1 MYNNQNRQNP
11 NYVRRNN
18 NGNGYVNQPNPNQN
32 PNYPNQNGNYG
43 NPNYG
48 NGNSNFVPT
57 PNFNPN
63 FIPNNTNQNQMIADT
78 NLQTMPPIAPAPPV
92 IKATKQQHPVSAYL
106 AEVTSFCTQLNAGE
120 VKMLPKHLTLSEA
133 VEIVVVADRL
143 QVSRMDALKSWKV
156 CNKGIII
163 SAEFLA
169 SLLESRKLITAQIS
183 YLSKSDSCKVSFNT
197 TSSKI
202 TGEEIT
208 KANAIE
214 NSLWDKDLPLALKE
228 VALMSGLRKG
238 FPQLTMSIISPAE
251 VENSNLDKAK
261 RLIVK
266 FYRKTISFFRSC
278 FTNDSIAEVAN
289 ASNTVNSDSNSS
301 NEGTS
306 NINIGTTTTTNIIES
321 KSNSV
326 ENSASKTCINLEK
339 DITNTTQVVP
349 KTIKLSPTK
358 TNSIVEVEEDSFFL
372 DLSELEIKR
381 KNKVTSRIN

>member
-1 MYNNQNRQNP
+1 MYNQNRQNP
-11 NYVRRNN
+11 NNIHRN
-18 NGNGYVNQPNPNQN
+18 NGYVNQPNHN
-32 PNYPNQNGNYG
+32 NYPYQNGNYA
-43 NPNYG
+43 NYG
-48 NGNSNFVPT
+48 NNNGFVP
-57 PNFNPN
+57 NPN
-63 FIPNNTNQNQMIADT
+63 FTPNNTNQSQMIADT
-78 NLQTMPPIAPAPPV
+78 NLQSMPPIAPAPPI
-92 IKATKQQHPVSAYL
+92 IKATKGQHPISAYL

-143 QVSRMDALKSWKV
+143 QVSRMDALKSWNV

-163 SAEFLA
+163 SAEFLG
-169 SLLESRKLITAQIS
+169 SLLESRKLISNEIS

-228 VALMSGLRKG
+228 VALMSALRKG
-238 FPQLTMSIISPAE
+238 FPQLTMSIICPAE
-251 VENSNLDKAK
+251 VPNSNLDKAK

-278 FTNDSIAEVAN
+278 FTNDSIAEVSN
-289 ASNTVNSDSNSS
+289 DSNTVNANGNTN
-301 NEGTS
+301 NENIS
-306 NINIGTTTTTNIIES
+306 NINNNAITNNIVEN
-321 KSNSV
+321 KSDVV

-339 DITNTTQVVP
+339 DTTNATQVVP
-349 KTIKLSPTK
+349 KTIKLSTTK
-358 TNSIVEVEEDSFFL
+358 TNSIVEVEDNFFL
-372 DLSELEIKR
+372 DLSELELKHN
-381 KNKVTSRIN
+381 NKVTSRIN